1 MRDSKDRDLL
11 TLKLVGS
18 KLDTENMRASEAL
31 NIAMSLFRNI
41 ERADKNISLNNIKS
55 GCIECT
61 GNIAVEY
68 INTPSALKDI
78 ILDFLEKNA
87 KVEYVDMIK
96 TSTNK
101 KIYTVRPESKEELF
115 FNVVDFFE
123 GEVIDIGGRDP
134 NIHIIIDGKVRVFSI
149 PEKDREIAKKWRNF
163 LYEQVEIYAEVLQNI
178 NGEILETV
186 QILDLRPI
194 EHLDKEK
201 AESDFNSLIK
211 EMAISDYTQRILEIR
226 KEDGE

>member
-1 MRDSKDRDLL
+1 MKDGKDRGLL

-41 ERADKNISLNNIKS
+41 ERADKNITLNNIKS

-68 INTPSALKDI
+68 INTPSTLKDI
-78 ILDFLEKNA
+78 LLDFLQRNA
-87 KVEYVDMIK
+87 KVEYVDMIE
-96 TSTNK
+96 TATNK
-101 KIYTVRPESKEELF
+101 KIYTVRPENKEELF

-186 QILDLRPI
+186 RLLDLNPINYLDKNKAEKDFNLLVKEIDISNYTQKILD
-194 EHLDKEK
+194 
-201 AESDFNSLIK
+201 
-211 EMAISDYTQRILEIR
+211 IR
-226 KEDGE
+226 NIDE

>member
-149 PEKDREIAKKWRNF
+149 PEKERSNP
-163 LYEQVEIYAEVLQNI
+163 YETSLPPLPHTGGPPAGSLA
-178 NGEILETV
+178 GR
-186 QILDLRPI
+186 LRGRRGFPCRFQQRGRSRPEP
-194 EHLDKEK
+194 EH
-201 AESDFNSLIK
+201 SGRNSLLP
-211 EMAISDYTQRILEIR
+211 A
-226 KEDGE
+226 